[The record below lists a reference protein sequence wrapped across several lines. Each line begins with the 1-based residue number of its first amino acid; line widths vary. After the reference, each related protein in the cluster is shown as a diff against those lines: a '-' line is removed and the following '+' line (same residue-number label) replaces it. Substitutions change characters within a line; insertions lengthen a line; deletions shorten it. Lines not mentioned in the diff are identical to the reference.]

1 MFLGRGVRALTSETR
16 SLAIVT
22 TRRTRVRR
30 LHEVGRRLLQH
41 AVDDDERAR
50 RRRAADRRDAGHVGR
65 ALHPARPP
73 STPKCDGQRWDPR
86 LGRFSQRPKKN
97 FESCPRACGP
107 LRPGVEREGC
117 SADSTCRA
125 PPASF
130 FENDGRRWGGTGYV
144 RRSPC
149 RPEGGNNFRSSSG
162 VGDEARDSTS
172 KED

>member
-1 MFLGRGVRALTSETR
+1 MASCHLKGKIQRNLVNQKHCRKPFKS
-16 SLAIVT
+16 S
-22 TRRTRVRR
+22 RTRCASKQTTQNARFIPQDHPRPRSVMVR
-30 LHEVGRRLLQH
+30 G
-41 AVDDDERAR
+41 
-50 RRRAADRRDAGHVGR
+50 G
-65 ALHPARPP
+65 
-73 STPKCDGQRWDPR
+73 TPGSGDSLKD
-86 LGRFSQRPKKN
+86 LKKN